1 MKNILTIIIKQIL
14 NNEKYKYLNVSHF
27 EYKEH
32 SKAIYKNSNVYE
44 KNIAELIFLVD
55 TGKWFDKTIRFE
67 MCMCSNKKCIRN

>member
-32 SKAIYKNSNVYE
+32 SKAIYKNSNMYE
-44 KNIAELIFLVD
+44 KNIAELIF
-55 TGKWFDKTIRFE
+55 IH
-67 MCMCSNKKCIRN
+67 I